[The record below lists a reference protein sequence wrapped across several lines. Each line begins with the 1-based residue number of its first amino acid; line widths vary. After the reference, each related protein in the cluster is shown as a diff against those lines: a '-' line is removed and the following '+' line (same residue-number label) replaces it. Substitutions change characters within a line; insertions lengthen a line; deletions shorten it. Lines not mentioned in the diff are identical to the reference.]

1 MIKIL
6 RFKEIFLRLQ
16 SYILNRLIN
25 NPDLIKHRLITFILI
40 FCSLGSMAQKKNT
53 WLRRNWTNMVAHY
66 NIYYHGKK
74 ILDEQV
80 QDLILVHKD
89 DFSKPIEVYP
99 YSDEATATSLK
110 PKMEEVMKKTSVII
124 NKKSRS
130 KWVDDCWLLAGKAHF
145 FRGDLFSA
153 DENFQFVNSQY
164 ADRPIHYEAKLWI
177 LKTIV
182 RSGKV
187 NDAEAIFK
195 TFQREEKFPVHLQ
208 DELNCVAGDI
218 YTKMGLY
225 PEAQKYL
232 ELGLKGTKDKVL
244 KYRINFLLAQIYLIT
259 KDYEKARNHYRTVAK
274 MNAPYEFA
282 FQSNIGIVKANALA
296 GKTDTR
302 ESRRNLKKMLKDDKN
317 IDYYDQL
324 YFELG
329 NLDYADK
336 SYNKAVKNYQMA
348 ARKASKNP
356 DLKTNAYLMIAKI
369 YYENKNYRLAEKFFD
384 STALF
389 ITEKHPEYEKIKSQQ
404 SVLSTLINHLITIY
418 TQDSLLKLAD
428 MPKDK
433 LEAEIRK
440 IIEKEKDAKKKAD
453 KKAKEDAEAPPDIQP
468 ITNTPA
474 AFNSTDQ
481 FIFDNQALLGRDYN
495 EFLKRWGNRK
505 LTDNWRIAS
514 IKKDI
519 NTEQENQKGTPKDNE
534 PDNKKD
540 IAKEGGEDTPD
551 DLKKYYTGIPFNAKD
566 KELVNK
572 KILES
577 HYEAGK
583 IYNEKLKEYKEAIYH
598 FEEANN
604 RYPSNV
610 YEAEM
615 LYYLTKCYETL
626 KDAIASKL
634 NKDKLEARYPESPY
648 NRVINAADSTK
659 PASPASNAKNE
670 KKEVLDAYEKMY
682 NAFNKG
688 DYALVKKIKLEVDS
702 KYAGNAIQAKFDY
715 LYALAVAKTESIEK
729 FMELL
734 KQIKENYPGT
744 EIGVQ
749 AAYTLEIIESRK
761 KVATLDPNSIYKY
774 DGAQTHYF
782 GIITEEGQTDRIRTA
797 LSNFNTKYFASNTLK
812 TKSYL
817 LGNKDMLG
825 VEIFANKSDAMDYY
839 KSFSLNFKEFI
850 PDLSPSVKFFI
861 ISSENLKTMMREME
875 EGTYVTFFEKMYL

>member
-110 PKMEEVMKKTSVII
+110 PKMEEVMKKTSIII

-164 ADRPIHYEAKLWI
+164 ADRPINYEAKLWI

-195 TFQREEKFPVHLQ
+195 TFQREEKFPAHLQ

-336 SYNKAVKNYQMA
+336 SYNKAIKNYQMA

-440 IIEKEKDAKKKAD
+440 IIEKEKEAKKKAD
-453 KKAKEDAEAPPDIQP
+453 KKAREDAEAPADIQP

-474 AFNSTDQ
+474 AFNGTDQ

-505 LTDNWRIAS
+505 LTDNWRITS

-519 NTEQENQKGTPKDNE
+519 GTEQENQGTPKESD
-534 PDNKKD
+534 PDKKETS
-540 IAKEGGEDTPD
+540 KENGDDAPD

-566 KELVNK
+566 KELANK

-583 IYNEKLKEYKEAIYH
+583 IYHEKLKEYKEAIYH
-598 FEEANN
+598 FEEANS

-610 YEAEM
+610 YEAEI
-615 LYYLTKCYETL
+615 LYYLTKGYEAL

-648 NRVINAADSTK
+648 NQVINATDSTK
-659 PASPASNAKNE
+659 PAAPASNAKNE
-670 KKEVLDAYEKMY
+670 KKDVLDAYEKMY
-682 NAFNKG
+682 NAFNNG

-734 KQIKENYPGT
+734 KQLKETYPGT

-749 AAYTLEIIESRK
+749 AAYTLEIIESK
-761 KVATLDPNSIYKY
+761 KKIASLDPNSIYKY
-774 DGAQTHYF
+774 DGSQSHYF
-782 GIITEEGQTDRIRTA
+782 GIITEEGQADRIRTA

-825 VEIFANKSDAMDYY
+825 VELFANKSDAMDYY
-839 KSFSLNFKEFI
+839 KSFTLNFKEFA
-850 PDLSPSVKFFI
+850 PDLSPSAKFFI
-861 ISSENLKTMMREME
+861 ISSENLKTLMREMD
-875 EGTYVTFFEKMYL
+875 EGTYLTFFEKMYL